1 MSTLQELPDFH
12 GALAPATYFD
22 KVEAHAHT
30 VQFYGDDSF
39 LLDGLGRFVGSA
51 LGAGDASII
60 IATRAHRDALAQRL
74 QSCGLDLAVATQQG
88 RLITLDAAETLA
100 RFMVDGWPDAEL
112 FRLFIGG
119 LVEQARLAS
128 RTEKPRIAA
137 FGEMVAL
144 LCSEGKTEAA
154 IRLEQLWNDLARSH
168 AFHLH
173 CAYPIAFFYEERHAA
188 LIAKVCAEHTHVIPD
203 ESYTSLA
210 TEEERLRSIT
220 LLQQK
225 AQALATEVA
234 ERRKIQYA
242 LQLREAELTDFLEN
256 ALIGMQWLTADGTVL
271 WANKAE
277 ISMLGYKREEYIGHH
292 IREFHADQP
301 ILEDILRRMGR
312 HEELHGYEAALRC
325 KDGSVRHVRI
335 HSNVFA
341 QNGRFMHTRCF
352 SVDVTE
358 RKRMEQALLLTE
370 KLASVGRLAAS
381 IAHEINNPLEAVTN
395 LIYLANRDLDN
406 PARAAQYLRSAT
418 HELDRVAHIARQ
430 TLGFYRDNCSP
441 AGIKV
446 SQLLDDVLFLYSKKI
461 EGRNIRTVKEY
472 DDEAMATVLEGEIR
486 QVFSN
491 LIANA
496 IDAMPSGGTLRLRVK
511 RARGWNNA
519 NLSGVRISVADN
531 GSGIEPQHRKHLF
544 QPFYTTKKDVGTGLG
559 LWISRGIIQKHGGVI
574 RVRSKTGFG
583 QSGTAFSIF
592 LPIAPPENENRV
604 AQSKTETAGPQNTSA
619 IQSVAGA

>member
-1 MSTLQELPDFH
+1 MLQELPDFH
-12 GALAPATYFD
+12 GTLAPATYLD

-39 LLDGLGRFVGSA
+39 LLDGLSRFVGSA
-51 LGAGDASII
+51 LGAGDASIV
-60 IATRAHRDALAQRL
+60 IATRAHRDGLAQRL
-74 QSCGLDLAVATQQG
+74 QNCGLDLAVATQQG
-88 RLITLDAAETLA
+88 RFVTLDAAETLA
-100 RFMVDGWPDAEL
+100 RLMVNGWPDAEL
-112 FRLFIGG
+112 FRLVVGG
-119 LVEQARLAS
+119 VVEQARLAS
-128 RTEKPRIAA
+128 RTGNPRIAA

-144 LCSEGKTEAA
+144 LWSEGKTEAA
-154 IRLEQLWNDLARSH
+154 IRLEQLWNELARSY

-173 CAYPIAFFYEERHAA
+173 CAYPIAFFYEEQHAA
-188 LIAKVCAEHTHVIPD
+188 LIAKVCAEHSHVIPD

-210 TEEERLRSIT
+210 SEEERLRSIT

-234 ERRKIQYA
+234 ERKKTQYA

-256 ALIGMQWLTADGTVL
+256 ALIGMHWVASDGTVL

-277 ISMLGYKREEYIGHH
+277 MAMLGYKREEYIGHH
-292 IREFHADQP
+292 ISKFHADQP
-301 ILEDILRRMGR
+301 IIEDILQRLDR

-358 RKRMEQALLLTE
+358 QKRMEQALLLTE

-395 LIYLANRDLDN
+395 LIYLANRDLAN

-441 AGIKV
+441 VEIKI
-446 SQLLDDVLFLYSKKI
+446 SQLLDDVLSIYSKKI
-461 EGRNIRTVKEY
+461 EGRSIQTLKEY
-472 DDEAMATVLEGEIR
+472 DDGATATGLEGEIR
-486 QVFSN
+486 QVLSN

-496 IDAMPSGGTLRLRVK
+496 IDAMPSGGALRLRVK

-559 LWISRGIIQKHGGVI
+559 LWITRGIIEKHGGVI
-574 RVRSKTGFG
+574 RVRSKTRAG

-592 LPIAPPENENRV
+592 LPAAAPENKNLA
-604 AQSKTETAGPQNTSA
+604 AQSQTGSAGLENTSA
-619 IQSVAGA
+619 VQHIDGD